1 VRTLPDA
8 SHLYCTKYIDSY
20 ALPSLVYIY

>member
-1 VRTLPDA
+1 
-8 SHLYCTKYIDSY
+8 LYCTKYIDSY